1 MTTKTDAWAETSI
14 QQQINGC
21 RLLKLWLSQNFS
33 VALKALSRCHKR
45 CSDKSA
51 SADNLPRAEHFSQLF
66 MGLFAD

>member
-33 VALKALSRCHKR
+33 VALKASSRRHNQ

-51 SADNLPRAEHFSQLF
+51 SAYNLPRVEHFSRLF
-66 MGLFAD
+66 MVFFAD